1 MMCREGV
8 QHMGRHTCGRAR
20 KRPAVGQHSRMSRS
34 AQRLAGPQALSGH
47 QATSTTS
54 AASLGSAPA
63 ALDLLMERP
72 APTVGEPDAAS
83 ALAPPEQPDVAAP
96 TSLSDEWAPREAPT
110 RAPRAAGDEQQAI
123 LGAGGE
129 ASCADGESPAP
140 NAEFEAA
147 CNLDATRSK
156 NEAVVAVDEIN
167 AFRTI
172 SGQIEPMPS
181 CDGT

>member
-1 MMCREGV
+1 MRSRCQGDHRV
-8 QHMGRHTCGRAR
+8 SHICG
-20 KRPAVGQHSRMSRS
+20 KRRNRPIIEPSTRSRRS
-34 AQRLAGPQALSGH
+34 AQRLAGPQALSGQH
-47 QATSTTS
+47 EATSTS

-129 ASCADGESPAP
+129 AFGADGELPAP

-147 CNLDATRSK
+147 CNLVATRST
-156 NEAVVAVDEIN
+156 NEAVVAADEKV
-167 AFRTI
+167 AI
-172 SGQIEPMPS
+172 SS
-181 CDGT
+181 RLHH